1 MVVFAGVGLS
11 SLDFW
16 GHSLSSL
23 LVCMMIGAAMV
34 NLYSQSDV
42 MLEQC
47 DRFTPPLFLLF
58 FVLSGASLDLSVLP
72 TVGVIGAAYVLA
84 RVVGK
89 VAGATTGA
97 LVEKCDKNIIRYLG
111 FTLIPQ
117 AGVAIGMA
125 RMSYSTL
132 PNYAAVINAVVLS
145 GTLIY
150 ELTGPVITKIA
161 LTRAGEIKTDSKAAK
176 PAAAR

>member
-34 NLYSQSDV
+34 NLYPQSDV

-97 LVEKCDKNIIRYLG
+97 LV
-111 FTLIPQ
+111 
-117 AGVAIGMA
+117 
-125 RMSYSTL
+125 
-132 PNYAAVINAVVLS
+132 
-145 GTLIY
+145 
-150 ELTGPVITKIA
+150 
-161 LTRAGEIKTDSKAAK
+161 
-176 PAAAR
+176 